1 MQQRERWPRHRIDA
15 FQRERLVSVVAH
27 ASRHSPF
34 YRELYGGALQ
44 RAEVRPETL
53 PVVTKAAMMEEFDR
67 FVTDPRLRRTELD
80 AHLEHLQGDELY
92 LGEYRVMASSGSTG
106 RKGLFVYDRSEWS
119 SVLAGSMR
127 WTALMGVRPRFP
139 RRTRVAA
146 IGAPDAKHMTYRGA
160 ASIDVGLFKTLRLS
174 VTEALPELVTRLNEF
189 QPETMAGYPSVLAM
203 LAGEQQAGR
212 LRIAPR
218 VVCTSS
224 ELRTEEMSERIR
236 LAWGSEPFDCLGL
249 TETGISAVDCP
260 AHAGLHIFEDQCI
273 FEVVDRHNRP
283 VASGQPGEKVL
294 VTSLFRRT
302 QPIIRMDVSDMLTVT
317 DAPCSCGRTL
327 KRISVHGGRSDD
339 ILELPGARGG
349 YVSVHPIHLRSPL
362 TKIAAVSQYQ
372 IVLEADGL
380 NVRLVV
386 AAEAAAD
393 AVAREVAS
401 GLAERG
407 WWRRSSANPE
417 RASSS

>member
-1 MQQRERWPRHRIDA
+1 MSYSWKRFQDVVRAARTHRDMQPREWWPRHRIDA
-15 FQRERLVSVVAH
+15 FQRERLADLVAH

-34 YRELYGGALQ
+34 YRELYGGELE

-53 PVVTKAAMMEEFDR
+53 PVVTKAAMMEDFDR
-67 FVTDPRLRRTELD
+67 FVTDPRLRRIELE
-80 AHLEHLQGDELY
+80 AHVEQLQGDELY
-92 LGEYRVMASSGSTG
+92 LDEYRVMASSGSTG

-119 SVLAGSMR
+119 NVLAGSMR

-174 VTEALPELVTRLNEF
+174 VTEALPELVARLNEF

-236 LAWGSEPFDCLGL
+236 LAWGSEPL
-249 TETGISAVDCP
+249 TAW
-260 AHAGLHIFEDQCI
+260 A
-273 FEVVDRHNRP
+273 
-283 VASGQPGEKVL
+283 
-294 VTSLFRRT
+294 
-302 QPIIRMDVSDMLTVT
+302 
-317 DAPCSCGRTL
+317 
-327 KRISVHGGRSDD
+327 
-339 ILELPGARGG
+339 
-349 YVSVHPIHLRSPL
+349 
-362 TKIAAVSQYQ
+362 
-372 IVLEADGL
+372 
-380 NVRLVV
+380 
-386 AAEAAAD
+386 
-393 AVAREVAS
+393 
-401 GLAERG
+401 
-407 WWRRSSANPE
+407 
-417 RASSS
+417 